1 MPLAVRASCRTPD
14 GNGGEAIQLARLVA
28 IGAVVGAAGGVLF
41 CAIHGNTTYH
51 RAIAYGLWVA
61 AAGILLAMP
70 LVGSK
75 RFYRATNLPLVEG
88 WVFVGAATTL
98 TVLGALIDAV
108 GT

>member
-1 MPLAVRASCRTPD
+1 MPLAAGLPVEPRR
-14 GNGGEAIQLARLVA
+14 NEGEAIQLARLVA
-28 IGAVVGAAGGVLF
+28 LGAVVGAAGGALF

-51 RAIAYGLWVA
+51 RAIAYGLWA
-61 AAGILLAMP
+61 AAAAILLAMP

-88 WVFVGAATTL
+88 WVFVGAATALTL
-98 TVLGALIDAV
+98 LGALIDAA